1 MVLHQVGQWSRSSVI
16 LLIREAF
23 RSGSIAAIVMMPFG
37 LLFLALGLRIN
48 EYGMRVIQTWFGDL
62 PRGVRVGLF
71 ALEHFVISWSV
82 AIPLLILLLIA
93 SGRVSHVLVGAVYGG
108 AFYVV
113 VNSIALPAFFGYPT
127 PWALGFTEVM
137 LPSLLVHLV
146 YGLSIA
152 MTSRR
157 FVQSAPAHRHAA

>member
-1 MVLHQVGQWSRSSVI
+1 MI

-37 LLFLALGLRIN
+37 LLFSALGLRIN
-48 EYGMRVIQTWFGDL
+48 EYGMRVIHTWFGDQ
-62 PRGVRVGLF
+62 PRGLRFGLF
-71 ALEHFVISWSV
+71 ALEHFVISWGV

-108 AFYVV
+108 AFYVL
-113 VNSIALPAFFGYPT
+113 VNSLALPAVFGDPT
-127 PWALGFTEVM
+127 PWVLGFTQVI
-137 LPSLLVHLV
+137 LPSLIVHLV

-152 MTSRR
+152 LTSRR
-157 FVQSAPAHRHAA
+157 FVQSQSAPAHRHAT